1 MGAGS
6 ELVLVLQ
13 FAKLFAR
20 HSSRTSYTRVSVDM
34 ALAGDDHDDDGD
46 DEDDEV

>member
-1 MGAGS
+1 MS

-34 ALAGDDHDDDGD
+34 ALAGDDDDHHD